1 MTSKDDEKGSQN
13 TPCENLADIVIN
25 AKILIWIQKD
35 FSLNL
40 TEMLTQR
47 QCHSLQKKSQL
58 TKTTAF
64 KMNTVNVLQTKQNN
78 SY

>member
-25 AKILIWIQKD
+25 AKILIWIQKG

-40 TEMLTQR
+40 AEMLTQR
-47 QCHSLQKKSQL
+47 QRHSLQKNHS
-58 TKTTAF
+58 
-64 KMNTVNVLQTKQNN
+64 
-78 SY
+78 

>member
-47 QCHSLQKKSQL
+47 QCPSLQKNHS
-58 TKTTAF
+58 
-64 KMNTVNVLQTKQNN
+64 
-78 SY
+78 